1 VQDQK
6 TKDQGQVEGQQAWHV
21 VPFLGAISDG
31 KEPYDGDVMG
41 IIFLDI
47 LGIYQVY
54 DETSCN

>member
-1 VQDQK
+1 MRQGVQDQK

-21 VPFLGAISDG
+21 VPFLGAISD
-31 KEPYDGDVMG
+31 DGDVMG